1 MILNQVVTSLLS
13 KMEELYTETYKE
25 NTSMME
31 ATQNILEQEKKIF
44 SYKLT
49 MINAWGLA
57 LLEEISVNSQ
67 TVYQLMDDWV
77 VDAVAAENEAC
88 RQITERL
95 IESVK
100 SETMEINEFEF

>member
-1 MILNQVVTSLLS
+1 
-13 KMEELYTETYKE
+13 MEELYTETYKE

-67 TVYQLMDDWV
+67 TVY
-77 VDAVAAENEAC
+77 
-88 RQITERL
+88 
-95 IESVK
+95 
-100 SETMEINEFEF
+100 